1 MQIYEVK
8 NDTADILYASDENS
22 LFLSDFL
29 FIEDDNSTIVSQVTN
44 INTTQQTGV
53 NIATVKFYL
62 SVDKS
67 NRLTP
72 YNGHTPS
79 KNSEVGFLDSN
90 EIIGLFKP
98 KYNAINWGVYSRDEN
113 YSVSTDLKF
122 LSSGCCIISDRHEQT
137 SAIVKNLVDSLQK
150 TGTKLL
156 LLDFEGEYKKVNA
169 SLNLKYGSD
178 FRIPLN
184 SYALDF
190 IFENDLNDCPIEARA
205 IIQGI
210 ILEIQKYVESV
221 DEKFIP
227 FETFL
232 EIILSEAKSS
242 SNAGLMI
249 FANKLMKYKQKN
261 LFADLKK
268 HFSVLNDCKSSV
280 KLDLTS
286 VDEKFYSLILNSV
299 ISGLE
304 KKFYVIS
311 DIPDDNIEYSTI
323 KNIYEK
329 QNIRLIPV
337 LRHDNRFLTK
347 IKSNCSNMAIFAP
360 VVKQNS
366 GEAYGSF
373 LDKLTNDEFILW
385 GENTLSIPLIASLK
399 ATMTKLKEELQNDIE
414 DDISLSDLDDLD
426 KVNITAIKEVLK
438 QEKLQNEITEDDLD
452 SISDNSQTVIQS
464 DISCVSE
471 NNPAEENTIQ
481 ENVILEDSDT
491 ASETDEFVENELPQ
505 SNIENED
512 VVVDEPS
519 ENFEN
524 ENAEISQNDEE
535 LSASTPI
542 IEQQEDTVEPVQE
555 KAVEQ
560 DVISQEE
567 PIENNPSS
575 QIQQVPL
582 TQPSQQPSSQ
592 VNDTLPV
599 EQSPVEIR
607 VKKEEESPVP
617 VRKAMPNASEIP
629 VYEPKEPENQQQEN
643 FDEGCRVSHAKYG
656 MGTVEKVIKYGKKM
670 LCSIQFDKVG
680 RRLLDPNITILEKI

>member
-169 SLNLKYGSD
+169 SLNLNYGKD

-205 IIQGI
+205 VIQGI

-232 EIILSEAKSS
+232 NIILSEAKSS

-280 KLDLTS
+280 KLDLTN
-286 VDEKFYSLILNSV
+286 VDEKFYTLILNSV

-304 KKFYVIS
+304 RKFYVIS
-311 DIPDDNIEYSTI
+311 DIPDENIEYSTI

-360 VVKQNS
+360 VVKQNF

-373 LDKLTNDEFILW
+373 LDKLANDEFILC

-399 ATMTKLKEELQNDIE
+399 ATMKKLKEELQKDVE

-426 KVNITAIKEVLK
+426 KVNIAAIKEVLK

-452 SISDNSQTVIQS
+452 AISDNSQTVIQPEIA
-464 DISCVSE
+464 DVAE
-471 NNPAEENTIQ
+471 NNQQEENTIH
-481 ENVILEDSDT
+481 ENAILEDTDT
-491 ASETDEFVENELPQ
+491 VSETDVISENEISQ
-505 SNIENED
+505 TNIENED
-512 VVVDEPS
+512 VVVEELSD
-519 ENFEN
+519 NFEN
-524 ENAEISQNDEE
+524 QNSEISQTDEE
-535 LSASTPI
+535 LNTSESVVADD
-542 IEQQEDTVEPVQE
+542 EDISVVEPVQE
-555 KAVEQ
+555 KTVEQ
-560 DVISQEE
+560 EVVSQKEL
-567 PIENNPSS
+567 IENKPSS
-575 QIQQVPL
+575 QIP
-582 TQPSQQPSSQ
+582 QPTSPQSSSP
-592 VNDTLPV
+592 VNDTMPV

-607 VKKEEESPVP
+607 VKKDEDVSPVP
-617 VRKAMPNASEIP
+617 VRKAMPNANEIP
-629 VYEPKEPENQQQEN
+629 VYEPKESENQQQEN

-656 MGTVEKVIKYGKKM
+656 MGTVEKVIKYGKKT
-670 LCSIQFDKVG
+670 LCSIQFDNVG